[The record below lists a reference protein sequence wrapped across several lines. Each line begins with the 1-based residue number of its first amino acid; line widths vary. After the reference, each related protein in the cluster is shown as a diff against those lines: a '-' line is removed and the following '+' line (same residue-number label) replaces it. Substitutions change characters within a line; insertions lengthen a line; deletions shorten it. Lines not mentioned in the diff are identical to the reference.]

1 MILKLVKYTL
11 ITVFLILNST
21 AFAQYDIHDRIY
33 AGAESPEKYLP
44 LLLNKRVG
52 VVTNQTGVLFKGTP
66 LFSRSAEK
74 LKEDMHL
81 VDFLVSRKVDI
92 KKIFA
97 PEHGFRG
104 EADAGETVKSGKDVK
119 TGLLIISLYGN
130 NKKPSREQLADVDVI
145 LFDIQDV
152 GARFY
157 TYISTLHYVMEAAA
171 ENGKNVIVLDRP
183 NPNAFYVDG
192 PVLDPKFKSFVGM
205 HPVPVV
211 YGMTIGEYA
220 QMINGEKWLNNG
232 IQCNLTVIPVT
243 NYIRT
248 RRYDLPIKPSPN
260 LPNELSINLY
270 PSTCFFEA
278 INGSEGRGTDKP
290 FMVYGSPYLKNMPY
304 QFTPKPN
311 AGAKSPR
318 FNGQVCYGEDLT
330 NTAFLREINLEWLIK
345 AYNNY
350 ESKEP
355 FWIKQSGKYWIDILA
370 GTDQLR
376 LQIEKGMSQKEI
388 KATWQNDLENFK
400 SIRSKYLIYK

>member
-21 AFAQYDIHDRIY
+21 AFAQYDIYDRIY

-119 TGLLIISLYGN
+119 TGLPIISLYGN

-192 PVLDPKFKSFVGM
+192 PVLKPKFKSFVGM
-205 HPVPVV
+205 HPVPIV

-290 FMVYGSPYLKNMPY
+290 FMVYGSPYLKNMSY

-318 FNGQVCYGEDLT
+318 FNGQVCYGEDLS

-388 KATWQNDLENFK
+388 KATWQNDLESFK
-400 SIRSKYLIYK
+400 LIRSKYLIYK